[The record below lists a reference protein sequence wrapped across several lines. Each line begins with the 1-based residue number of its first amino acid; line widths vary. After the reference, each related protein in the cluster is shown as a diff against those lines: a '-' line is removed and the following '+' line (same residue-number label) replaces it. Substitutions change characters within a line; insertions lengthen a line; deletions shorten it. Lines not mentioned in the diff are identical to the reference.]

1 MVPCN
6 WRQPQTTM
14 HTCAQAG
21 TIISLGVSLIIC
33 VVWTL
38 IAPARVPW
46 SWKNFQ
52 AIEIE
57 DDENVRC
64 HALTRVNVL

>member
-21 TIISLGVSLIIC
+21 TIISLGGEPYHLRGVDADRARQGP
-33 VVWTL
+33 VVL
-38 IAPARVPW
+38 EKLPGHRDRGRR
-46 SWKNFQ
+46 
-52 AIEIE
+52 E
-57 DDENVRC
+57 C
-64 HALTRVNVL
+64 ALPCPH